1 MTQSISFD
9 RAAGYYDATRGFPPG
24 LEAQAAQLF
33 VEAGGLSAQ
42 TRALEIGVGTGR
54 IALPVSPYVGSYYGV
69 DISSAMMAVLR
80 SRQDGRAIRLLEGDA
95 LRLPFADAS
104 FDAVIA
110 VHVLHLVADASAVL
124 RELAR
129 VLRPGGLFLHGWN
142 HHTGS
147 PVGRVW
153 EAAVEAQIDRNA
165 HYIRLVTE
173 SGWRPHAAP
182 DAARIPGGDAR
193 ENLVV
198 VLESDRPAVRSRR
211 QDDRSVRRCALRR
224 SRRRDRDDGRLQRAG
239 VSAAG
244 IVVSR
249 YVFATSGAW
258 RTTAR
263 LSAPASSAA
272 DPPTD
277 ADRPG

>member
-173 SGWRPHAAP
+173 SGWRPH
-182 DAARIPGGDAR
+182 GGERAFTYPLRRTPREFLEGMRAKIWSSCWNLTDQQYEVGVRTTEAFVDAR
-193 ENLVV
+193 YDDLDAVIEMTGGFSVQAYLP
-198 VLESDRPAVRSRR
+198 PA
-211 QDDRSVRRCALRR
+211 
-224 SRRRDRDDGRLQRAG
+224 
-239 VSAAG
+239 
-244 IVVSR
+244 
-249 YVFATSGAW
+249 
-258 RTTAR
+258 
-263 LSAPASSAA
+263 
-272 DPPTD
+272 
-277 ADRPG
+277 